1 MQLLRRHYRLACCA
15 APTLVLG
22 TAALAQESATTK
34 TPLEEIVV
42 TATLLQRT
50 LDKTPAAVSVVTE
63 DDIQNARQQLG
74 LDESLTRV
82 PGLFMQNRYNF
93 AQDLR
98 LSIRGFGARGQ
109 FGIRGV
115 KVLVDGIPETLP
127 DGLGSVDSID
137 LGATSQIEVIR
148 GPSSALYGNASGGVI
163 SLTSEGGRDVPEADL
178 RVAAGGYG
186 FEKSQLKFGGET
198 ERLNYLVSVSDQKL
212 DGYRA
217 QSKYE
222 NKLLTGRFD
231 LDLGKDRS
239 LLTVVNYTDQ
249 PVSDDPGGL
258 TTAYLT
264 GVVDPRS
271 AAPLNVQFH
280 AGESLDQERLGFV
293 YTTPAGEHGTI
304 KARNYYAWRDFG
316 NLLPTQSQGIV
327 DLQRDFVGGGVSY
340 NYDGFWLDRPNRF
353 VAGAD
358 FDNQDDDRR
367 RYDNLNGVQ
376 GNLGFDQ
383 NEHVKSYG
391 VFLQNDLSISKGVQ
405 LSFGVR
411 YDEVEFVVTD
421 RYFANVTASNPSGD
435 DSGSKKFTN
444 TSPMVGLTFQL
455 TDKLNLYTTY
465 SSAFETPTTTEFS
478 LPGGGGGFNQDLV
491 PQEASNYEVGLR
503 GGIGESQRYE
513 ISLFTIDVEDELI
526 GNEIPTSPG
535 RFYFTNAGQT
545 SRDGLEFSWIASPTD
560 RIRTTVSYTY
570 SDFKFD
576 DFIER
581 TIANPAGFDRAGNVI
596 PSTPENLAFVEF
608 SYRAPRGWFI
618 AADALYV
625 DDQFGDSGNTRD
637 NPATPAVREGSEV
650 PAYTV
655 ANMRM
660 GWDIEL
666 DSLVL
671 SPFLGVTNLSDKTY
685 TANVRVNATANRYFE
700 PGPTRTG
707 YGGINVAWKFR

>member
-1 MQLLRRHYRLACCA
+1 MQLTRRPYSLVCCA

-22 TAALAQESATTK
+22 TAAFAQEPAATQ

-42 TATLLQRT
+42 TATLLERT

-63 DDIQNARQQLG
+63 ADIQDARQQLG

-137 LGATSQIEVIR
+137 LGATSQIQVIR

-163 SLTSEGGRDVPEADL
+163 SLTSEGGRDVPEAEL

-231 LDLGKDRS
+231 VDLGKDRS

-264 GVVDPRS
+264 GAVDPRS

-280 AGESLDQERLGFV
+280 AGESLDQQRLGFV

-353 VAGAD
+353 ITGAD

-391 VFLQNDLSISKGVQ
+391 VFLQNDLSISKRVQ

-421 RYFANVTASNPSGD
+421 RYFANVSASNPSGD

-513 ISLFTIDVEDELI
+513 VSLFTIDVEDELI

-576 DFIER
+576 EFTER

-596 PSTPENLAFVEF
+596 PSTPENLVFAEF

-671 SPFLGVTNLSDKTY
+671 SPFLGVTNLSDESY

-707 YGGINVAWKFR
+707 YGGITVGWKFR